1 MPPKR
6 EHPLNKY
13 KININTKKMGNTKL
27 SAIIL
32 IIISTLFIS
41 AAQVFYK
48 LASKTM
54 MFDISTLFNY
64 YLYIGLLLYGIAA
77 VLLIL
82 ALKNGELS
90 TIYPMI
96 ATSYLWVILLSIF
109 VFNESINLFKWI
121 GVTLIIIGVAILG
134 GKS

>member
-1 MPPKR
+1 
-6 EHPLNKY
+6 
-13 KININTKKMGNTKL
+13 MGNTKL

-54 MFDISTLFNY
+54 VFNVSILFNY
-64 YLYIGLLLYGIAA
+64 YLYVGLLLYGIAA

-90 TIYPMI
+90 TLYPMI
-96 ATSYLWVILLSIF
+96 ATSYLWVILLSI
-109 VFNESINLFKWI
+109 VMFNESINLFKWI
-121 GVTLIIIGVAILG
+121 GVALIIIGVAILG

>member
-1 MPPKR
+1 
-6 EHPLNKY
+6 
-13 KININTKKMGNTKL
+13 MGNTKL

-48 LASKTM
+48 LASKKM
-54 MFDISTLFNY
+54 VFDVSIFFNH

-96 ATSYLWVILLSIF
+96 ATSYLWVILLSIV

-121 GVTLIIIGVAILG
+121 GVALIIIGVAVLG